1 MIRFLWTNSNAI
13 FAGFVESAQVSNRC
27 EINIYS
33 AVQKMIDNKPVVPL
47 VVGQVVE
54 MQVLFFIVMI
64 IPWIIDR
71 RN

>member
-1 MIRFLWTNSNAI
+1 
-13 FAGFVESAQVSNRC
+13 
-27 EINIYS
+27 
-33 AVQKMIDNKPVVPL
+33 MIDNKPVVPL